1 MLEEASRE
9 VEGAPLD
16 SDEASLVRV
25 ARREYDATA
34 KQSPAGSEVERPN
47 GSKDCVTERSC
58 EEVKGEGERALII
71 FIRINLI
78 HAA

>member
-1 MLEEASRE
+1 MIRTKPVWFAL
-9 VEGAPLD
+9 P
-16 SDEASLVRV
+16 
-25 ARREYDATA
+25 RREYDATA

-58 EEVKGEGERALII
+58 EEVKGEGDRALII

-78 HAA
+78 RAA